1 MTTTHFTEGCKISPD
16 LMTQASPTT
25 TKKPNYNWRTLA
37 ILTIYSAYFYA
48 FMEWIFFVTKPS
60 SFSILTLFEKIKIL
74 AVTSGIVAL
83 ILLACVLILAIPALF
98 VRDPNWH
105 PRLRYLTYLPS
116 AVMLSITA
124 LIMLDNFTYTVFNYG
139 IISTG
144 GIWRAVYAL
153 GFLVLTWWVSRQI
166 KHRTQKRRTPS
177 SFPALGLLIVSLA
190 FILPIVFSHNT
201 NLNGLNKDALK
212 PSAKRPNII
221 ILGGDGLSAKYLSV
235 YGFEKDTTPFL
246 KKMAKTSL
254 VAENAFPNASSTT
267 ASTTTMMTGREP
279 ITVKVYRYPDVL
291 KGNDSFE
298 HLPGILK
305 REGYTTVEVGTPYY
319 VDAQELNL
327 LDGFD
332 IVNNQSLN
340 QPTRIVLQKILGN
353 SPSTQFIW
361 TINERASERLLHIF
375 FIQEMKNPL
384 KEVNNPEATVND
396 KQRVKQILDAVDHAQ
411 SDHPVYVFAHLMDTH
426 GPHFSS
432 DKQVFSSSSTDQEWN
447 KDQYEDAILSYD
459 GSVRTIYDHLAETG
473 QLDNTIIVI
482 YTDHGFQYTV
492 WSRIPIIV
500 HFPNGTHAGTRK
512 NNLQIIDV
520 PATLLDY
527 LSIAQPTWMTGTSF
541 LNNEPPADRQIVSI
555 VAGSPSKIKPPFY
568 QIKIVQV
575 LVCKKWYTLNVQ
587 ENSWDTG
594 LVSDYKSNCG
604 QTLLPADNE
613 IHKIILDYLEQYGY
627 DISSLK

>member
-1 MTTTHFTEGCKISPD
+1 MN
-16 LMTQASPTT
+16 PTPPKQPT
-25 TKKPNYNWRTLA
+25 YNWRTLA
-37 ILTIYSAYFYA
+37 IITVYSAYFYA

-60 SFSILTLFEKIKIL
+60 SLSILTLFEKIKIL
-74 AVTSGIVAL
+74 AVTGGMVAL
-83 ILLACVLILAIPALF
+83 TLLAFLFILALPALL
-98 VRDPNWH
+98 VSHPIWR
-105 PRLRYLTYLPS
+105 PRLRYLTYLAP
-116 AVMLSITA
+116 AIMLGVTA

-139 IISTG
+139 IISTE

-153 GFLVLTWWVSRQI
+153 GFLVLAWWVSRQI
-166 KHRTQKRRTPS
+166 KRRVQKRRTPV
-177 SFPALGLLIVSLA
+177 SFPALGLLFLSIA
-190 FILPIVFSHNT
+190 FILPIVFSRNT
-201 NLNGLNKDALK
+201 GLNGLSKDALK

-221 ILGGDGLSAKYLSV
+221 ILGGDGLSASYLSV
-235 YGFEKDTTPFL
+235 YGFVKDTTPFL
-246 KKMAKTSL
+246 KEMAKTSL

-305 REGYTTVEVGTPYY
+305 SQGYTTVEVGTPYY

-340 QPTRIVLQKILGN
+340 QPARIALQNILGN

-361 TINERASERLLHIF
+361 TIKERASERLLHIF

-396 KQRVKQILDAVDHAQ
+396 KQRVKQILDAVDHAK
-411 SDHPVYVFAHLMDTH
+411 SDRPVYVFAHLMDTH
-426 GPHFSS
+426 GPQFSS
-432 DKQVFSSSSTDQEWN
+432 DQQVFSTGTTDEEWN
-447 KDQYEDAILSYD
+447 TDQYEDSILNYD
-459 GSVRTIYDHLAETG
+459 GSVKTIYNHLVETG
-473 QLDNTIIVI
+473 QLDNTILVI
-482 YTDHGFQYTV
+482 YTDHGFQYVV
-492 WSRIPIIV
+492 WSRIPIII
-500 HFPNGTHAGTRK
+500 HFPQGAHAGTRDH
-512 NNLQIIDV
+512 NLQIIDV

-527 LSIAQPTWMTGTSF
+527 LGIAQPAWMTGTSF
-541 LNNEPPADRQIVSI
+541 LNNEPPADRQLVSI

-575 LVCKKWYTLNVQ
+575 LVCQKWYELNVQ
-587 ENSWDTG
+587 ENKWDTG
-594 LVSDYKSNCG
+594 IVSGYTSKCSQDV
-604 QTLLPADNE
+604 LPPDAD
-613 IHKIILDYLEQYGY
+613 IHKKILNYLKKYEY
-627 DISSLK
+627 DISSLQ